1 MCSRLTRMLY
11 ICTLVLRFHARLGGI
26 HSLGTSD
33 LSPLLCRCEG
43 SPCCIFATSTYSRKL
58 NSVYAGNPFL
68 KVFTE
73 NLLLVSTV
81 HTVRISRSK
90 DCTYTR
96 KACAFLGQCLLENKT
111 FVQCLFA
118 SNVLSYIGYY
128 LLSQFPLPLSF
139 RCHRR
144 RRRCFSR
151 QGWGATT
158 TQSQIIEFPLPFLPF
173 PPTTTMYV
181 LR

>member
-43 SPCCIFATSTYSRKL
+43 SPSCIFATSTYSRKL

-90 DCTYTR
+90 DCTYTW
-96 KACAFLGQCLLENKT
+96 KAYAFLGQCLLENR
-111 FVQCLFA
+111 
-118 SNVLSYIGYY
+118 
-128 LLSQFPLPLSF
+128 LSF
-139 RCHRR
+139 NV
-144 RRRCFSR
+144 FSH
-151 QGWGATT
+151 QMSCPTLV
-158 TQSQIIEFPLPFLPF
+158 IIFFRNFPCPF
-173 PPTTTMYV
+173 PFAAIAVAAAVSPDKDGEQQQPKA
-181 LR
+181 R